1 MLRAFALKRLR
12 CENSRAVA
20 GWQRFFFVLR
30 GFMLGSA
37 WLAAWL
43 ANDWLAGLRSF
54 ISFILHW
61 LKGDDAAWLGIFK
74 AASISSS
81 CLGGLFFR

>member
-1 MLRAFALKRLR
+1 
-12 CENSRAVA
+12 
-20 GWQRFFFVLR
+20 
-30 GFMLGSA
+30 MLGSA

-61 LKGDDAAWLGIFK
+61 LKGDDAARLGIFK
-74 AASISSS
+74 AASIASRAWAASFFS
-81 CLGGLFFR
+81 VAPATRVAHQAFRVARGLN